1 MASNFTFN
9 SIQKPYIR
17 IIEMKR
23 PYWSTVKRNIS
34 EVPKRIGGRLTK
46 TDMEPLVIP
55 VTVRIEADSKDQLLD
70 RSEEMASWLITDD
83 PKQLVFDDRPNR
95 AYYAVVEGDAIP
107 EMEIVSFSTLKINFI
122 CPDPYKYGQEKQA
135 VRIKKL
141 TWEDYKGQ
149 TWEEVAADGD

>member
-1 MASNFTFN
+1 MNFKFDG
-9 SIQKPYIR
+9 IQKPYIKVL
-17 IIEMKR
+17 EKER
-23 PYWSTVKRNIS
+23 PYWSTINRTIS
-34 EVPKRIGGRLTK
+34 EVPGKFGGRLSST
-46 TDMEPLVIP
+46 EIAPLVIS
-55 VTVRIEADSKDQLLD
+55 VKLLIEAESKMDLLD
-70 RSEEMASWLITDD
+70 KTEDLAAWLITDK

-107 EMEIVSFSTLKINFI
+107 EMEIVSFSTLEINFI